1 MKFQQLMSRAGVP
14 LLAVILVAMAYRSY
28 GWSGVV
34 VAASLMVMWAL
45 LHFNRLMQ
53 VLKRAAKRPIGYLDS
68 AVMFNAKLKPGV
80 TLMHVVAMT
89 RALGELKSVKDQQP
103 EVYRWTD
110 GSGSCVTCEFS
121 GGKLVKWQLVRPA
134 ATEDTP

>member
-1 MKFQQLMSRAGVP
+1 MKFQQLMSRIGVP
-14 LLAVILVAMAYRSY
+14 VLAIILVAMAYRSY
-28 GWSGVV
+28 GWSGVA

-53 VLKRAAKRPIGYLDS
+53 VLKRAARRPIGYLDS
-68 AVMFNAKLKPGV
+68 AVMLNAKLKPGV

-89 RALGELKSVKDQQP
+89 RALGELKSVKDRQP

-110 GSGSCVTCEFS
+110 GSASYVTCEFL
-121 GGKLVKWQLVRPA
+121 GGKLAKWALVRPE

>member
-1 MKFQQLMSRAGVP
+1 MKFQQLMYRARVP
-14 LLAVILVAMAYRSY
+14 LLGVVLLVMAYRSY
-28 GWSGVV
+28 GWSGVA
-34 VAASLMVMWAL
+34 VAVSLMVMWAL

-68 AVMFNAKLKPGV
+68 AVMFNAGLKAGM
-80 TLMHVVAMT
+80 TLMHVLAMT
-89 RALGELKSVKDQQP
+89 RALGELKSVNDQQP

-110 GSGSCVTCEFS
+110 GSGSYVTCEFL
-121 GGKLVKWQLVRPA
+121 GGKLVKWELVRPA